1 MKRGAHM
8 AHCAN
13 CGIEIPSE
21 DKTRLCDRCKKIIL
35 PFIKFMDVSTS
46 SSVRRLV
53 SNERNLRNAGVTD
66 SGMDYLFR
74 VCELHDKKKAQE
86 KQARDEAKRIREQNE
101 LPRQPEPIS
110 DNREVYAEVELPME
124 EPLDFCRKPYGGLL
138 AAAMAVLVIIGAVLL
153 AMCAVKLV
161 LASEF
166 DVVSLAAGI
175 GSFFSAYVAYA
186 VKKVIRDL
194 EEVKKYFR

>member
-1 MKRGAHM
+1 M
-8 AHCAN
+8 AKCCN
-13 CGIEIPSE
+13 CGTAIPAD

-66 SGMDYLFR
+66 SGMDYMFR

-86 KQARDEAKRIREQNE
+86 KQARDKAKRMRELDEQ
-101 LPRQPEPIS
+101 LAAGQQV
-110 DNREVYAEVELPME
+110 REEHDSYAEIELPMDA
-124 EPLDFCRKPYGGLL
+124 PLDLCRKPYGGLL
-138 AAAMAVLVIIGAVLL
+138 AAAQIVLILVGAVLIG
-153 AMCAVKLV
+153 MCAVKLIL
-161 LASEF
+161 LAEF
-166 DVVSLAAGI
+166 DVIALAAGI
-175 GSFFSAYVAYA
+175 GAFFSAYAAYA

-194 EEVKKYFR
+194 EEIKKYFR